1 MIPFTVDQFL
11 NVFEQ
16 YNAAV
21 FWSSSGIDR
30 IVSDHLRD
38 TSFLDAS
45 AEVTGETTAYSFA
58 AGVAEYNASLNA
70 TSRGSPPIITPI
82 RFVTYA

>member
-1 MIPFTVDQFL
+1 MKLGLSMIPFTVDQFL

-45 AEVTGETTAYSFA
+45 AEVTG
-58 AGVAEYNASLNA
+58 
-70 TSRGSPPIITPI
+70 
-82 RFVTYA
+82 